1 MISSHCYSLSFVA
14 YHYIVLVSYPLNCHP
29 TAKYVRAKH
38 IFPGK
43 LWPLCPS
50 SFARGTI
57 VCWQEWYT
65 GTLNISFAFPLLV
78 NVKYWQLVKLLWS
91 NGPGCTCWEVI
102 YCRHKHFG
110 PMPRLC
116 DKFSSCQI
124 TLFSNHCTG
133 YWCRNAKDGS
143 SNLLR
148 QSSFYE
154 KKHGKKHII
163 GGCLKSTKTPLYFN
177 WIEVCGILS
186 GRVGSFYKGA
196 DGGTK
201 CAQYEPN
208 TRICSYLFIALLK
221 EGNH

>member
-1 MISSHCYSLSFVA
+1 MNGNCLCSSGSVFLLPKSVITLRACKLSNLWSWSLLIATPCPVLHH
-14 YHYIVLVSYPLNCHP
+14 HYIVLASYPLNCHP

-50 SFARGTI
+50 SFAGGKI

-133 YWCRNAKDGS
+133 
-143 SNLLR
+143 
-148 QSSFYE
+148 
-154 KKHGKKHII
+154 
-163 GGCLKSTKTPLYFN
+163 
-177 WIEVCGILS
+177 
-186 GRVGSFYKGA
+186 
-196 DGGTK
+196 
-201 CAQYEPN
+201 
-208 TRICSYLFIALLK
+208 
-221 EGNH
+221 